1 MNTQALKPEVYDQLV
16 IKRILSIM
24 EQKQIKQSDLA
35 NLSNIGQSSLSKL
48 LKGEMKLT
56 LQHIF
61 KICTALKIAPE
72 DLIAINKDLSSDLS
86 SFDFEPYTENGIINE
101 QFLNEQIF
109 IRDKNHPAF
118 NGYKDKSFYM
128 YLYSTISSE
137 SFLLTGTLSFDTKT
151 SSFCKA
157 KMTLDTGKTDSNN
170 KPIKKCYSGEL
181 IISLTMGSC
190 YCLLTNTDIGEI
202 CFLNFKHM
210 FLFNQSLEC
219 RMGTISS
226 TSSGGN
232 RLPVVQRILIS
243 QKPLNIMGDDTS
255 DLEFVKGQ
263 LRLNSSKILISKTEL
278 DNLQKRYEN
287 NQPISEFLENFKSLT
302 VPEEYYLLEESNLKN
317 ISLTSDIKTKG
328 IGILRD
334 SSVSP
339 KYSKVSSKTN
349 EFTFEYICGKRNV

>member
-1 MNTQALKPEVYDQLV
+1 MFMTPCSISQAT
-16 IKRILSIM
+16 LSTFRY
-24 EQKQIKQSDLA
+24 QFPHLRQNNSNLQ
-35 NLSNIGQSSLSKL
+35 NLSDHIL
-48 LKGEMKLT
+48 LESVQNLL
-56 LQHIF
+56 LQLQVVLLHYINLLMFLHIRPF
-61 KICTALKIAPE
+61 YVKALLDE
-72 DLIAINKDLSSDLS
+72 
-86 SFDFEPYTENGIINE
+86 
-101 QFLNEQIF
+101 
-109 IRDKNHPAF
+109 H
-118 NGYKDKSFYM
+118 
-128 YLYSTISSE
+128 STISSE

-151 SSFCKA
+151 SSFCKT

-334 SSVSP
+334 ASVSP